1 MLKQIIQNEWQ
12 LWRRDNR
19 TIWLLGIIVLISLL
33 ALVFGV
39 ADARKKITQRQS
51 AQEASRKAW
60 LAQGEKHPHMSAHF
74 GNYAYKHPSVL
85 SVFDPGIT
93 AYTGT
98 SVYLEPHRQ
107 NDFLLSESGER
118 DTGARF
124 GWFTPSFIC
133 QFIVPL
139 LILLLTFNIVVSDK
153 EGGTYALLLAQGV
166 PSGKVIYG
174 KAAASFLL
182 FAAFITAYLFVVAL
196 VTYIAIASPTFQLTS
211 FGYLWLCYLLYYA
224 TWCLLG
230 VAVSALVKSAGASIS
245 LLLLFWILT
254 SIVLPKW
261 AASAGENI
269 HPLTTNYAFKKKVAE
284 DIANG
289 LNGHDV
295 QSERAKRM
303 QDSVLKAEGVDS
315 VQHLN
320 FNFEGYVMQ
329 QGEEYS
335 SKVYDVHFG
344 GIYKTLQ
351 AQRKVQS
358 LFSVGS
364 PLMMV
369 RNMSMAAAG
378 TSLEAELFFQQQ
390 AEAYR
395 RSFVQT
401 MNQDMMMNSA
411 YGDWDKYK
419 VKDSLY
425 GAIHDF
431 AAPQKSL
438 NWRLR
443 HVSIEQAAM
452 LLWLLLLL
460 GAVYRIARKNYL

>member
-1 MLKQIIQNEWQ
+1 M
-12 LWRRDNR
+12 
-19 TIWLLGIIVLISLL
+19 SLL
-33 ALVFGV
+33 ALCFGV
-39 ADARKKITQRQS
+39 VDARKKIAQRQS

-60 LAQGEKHPHMSAHF
+60 LVQGEKHPHMAAHF

-133 QFIVPL
+133 QFIIPL
-139 LILLLTFNIVVSDK
+139 LIILLTFNIVVSEK
-153 EGGTYALLLAQGV
+153 EGGTYSMLLAQGV
-166 PSGKVIYG
+166 SSRKIIYG
-174 KAAASFLL
+174 KAAASFIL

-196 VTYIAIASPTFQLTS
+196 VSSLAIESSTFQLSS

-245 LLLLFWILT
+245 ILLLFWMLT

-295 QSERAKRM
+295 QSERAKRI

-344 GIYKTLQ
+344 GLYNTLQ

-358 LFSVGS
+358 LFSIGS

-369 RNMSMAAAG
+369 RNISMAAAG
-378 TSLEAELFFQQQ
+378 TSLETELFFQQQ

-401 MNQDMMMNSA
+401 MNQDMMTNST

-419 VKDSLY
+419 VKNSLY
-425 GAIHDF
+425 GAIPDF
-431 AAPQKSL
+431 AVPQKPL
-438 NWRLR
+438 GWRL
-443 HVSIEQAAM
+443 SYAGIEQAGM
-452 LLWLLLLL
+452 LLWLLLMA
-460 GAVYRIARKNYL
+460 GAVYLIAQKNYL